1 MVPSLTSAVYFFV
14 FLGLCTWWS
23 CCQAFDPLIFSCL
36 CVLMAIFSAGH
47 LIGLYLYQLQF
58 FQEVVPPKDFY
69 ARWAKFLSCL
79 IVGAWCN
86 ALLSHV
92 DAKALPHN
100 VLTNFTRNF
109 MFSLGRVEAFQAAW
123 FGMRVVQV
131 PPGQL
136 YAESWD
142 RVGGKVILVFW
153 SEWSSDVSV
162 NLLRQEIKE
171 VGVDARAAYTQ
182 VLVEEKKC
190 LEVWCHRVL
199 PGAKHVWCQPR
210 APRWSSCITSMLCV
224 IVTRRNSLCSCRTRR
239 SCVHTNSYVT

>member
-79 IVGAWCN
+79 VVGTRYN
-86 ALLSHV
+86 AFVSHV

-100 VLTNFTRNF
+100 ALTNFTHNF
-109 MFSLGRVEAFQAAW
+109 MFMLGRVEAFQAEWFLNESGASPTWAIPCRELGQVRRRW
-123 FGMRVVQV
+123 FGV
-131 PPGQL
+131 
-136 YAESWD
+136 
-142 RVGGKVILVFW
+142 W

-162 NLLRQEIKE
+162 NDWAKTGDKGSRWQCWCKGSVHTALGRGKE
-171 VGVDARAAYTQ
+171 MLGG
-182 VLVEEKKC
+182 LM
-190 LEVWCHRVL
+190 
-199 PGAKHVWCQPR
+199 
-210 APRWSSCITSMLCV
+210 SSCL
-224 IVTRRNSLCSCRTRR
+224 NWGRTRVVPT
-239 SCVHTNSYVT
+239 SCAEMGLLWYFTCWAS